1 MRSNSSSGLL
11 PAGITSKVVSLAD
24 VRENPTI
31 NTLIEK
37 SNEHLSA
44 IGLTDHGLLHIR
56 LVSRL
61 AQKVLLDLGYDERT
75 AELAGIAGYM
85 HDIGNVVN
93 RHGHSQSGALIAM
106 YVLRKMGM
114 DEGEAALISS
124 AIGNHDEG
132 SGMPV
137 NHIAA
142 ALILADKTH
151 VHRNRV
157 RYLNGHAVG
166 IHERV
171 NYAVTKVG
179 LDVDGEH
186 RRVVMRLSIDTSF
199 CQVMEYFEI
208 FLSRM
213 LLCRKAAEYLGCE
226 FWLYINEQRLV

>member
-1 MRSNSSSGLL
+1 MATLEAVKQN
-11 PAGITSKVVSLAD
+11 PVVNAF
-24 VRENPTI
+24 
-31 NTLIEK
+31 IEK
-37 SNEHLSA
+37 GNEHLSA
-44 IGLTDHGLLHIR
+44 IGLTDHGYPHVK

-93 RHGHSQSGALIAM
+93 RGGHSQSGALMSM

-114 DEGEAALISS
+114 NDEEVALVAS

-132 SGMPV
+132 IGLPV
-137 NHIAA
+137 NHVAA
-142 ALILADKTH
+142 ALILADKAH

-157 RYLNGHAVG
+157 RYLNGQVVG

-179 LDVDGEH
+179 LDVDGASH
-186 RRVVMRLSIDTSF
+186 RIIMSLNVDTTF

-213 LLCRKAAEYLGCE
+213 LLCRRAAEFLGCE
-226 FWLYINEQRLV
+226 FWLYINELRLV